1 MLCDNRFYQLVVTD
15 KIGIIGR
22 AFSLFFHVFWLMFEY
37 KRPHFGDFIHKTII
51 SKWNGKV
58 YIFFAYLNN
67 LFSVNPPQKGVLG
80 NTELPGRLSG
90 GDFFVF
96 PLLF

>member
-1 MLCDNRFYQLVVTD
+1 MQRKCRNFRSSKKENVEIF
-15 KIGIIGR
+15 GR

-58 YIFFAYLNN
+58 YFIGHNKLVKAIIAEH
-67 LFSVNPPQKGVLG
+67 P
-80 NTELPGRLSG
+80 RL
-90 GDFFVF
+90 
-96 PLLF
+96 LLQNGITVRIKT